1 MRLLVQS
8 RRDREADITIPP
20 AVFLLL
26 QSAVHG
32 RAPNVSAIR
41 IRRGCCHDLPERQSR
56 TAAKDLL
63 LSFFTGTF

>member
-32 RAPNVSAIR
+32 RAPNVSAR
-41 IRRGCCHDLPERQSR
+41 AYPPG
-56 TAAKDLL
+56 LL
-63 LSFFTGTF
+63 LWPPEKTKQNRSQRLTF